1 VSRKNRTGYI
11 DAGPQPRPHNLNE
24 ALITN
29 LLQRNPRTALHAS
42 AQQALEFDVPVTLE
56 REEELSTI
64 RLEGEVG
71 IVSAAELKE
80 MLIQALGFGKQVRV
94 SLQSVTDLDVTAVQL
109 LWAARREA
117 KASSVAFLIEGPAQ
131 SMVLSTLLQA
141 GFDDFASEVDV
152 AQASKGNSWI
162 Q

>member
-1 VSRKNRTGYI
+1 
-11 DAGPQPRPHNLNE
+11 
-24 ALITN
+24 
-29 LLQRNPRTALHAS
+29 
-42 AQQALEFDVPVTLE
+42 VPVTLE

-71 IVSAAELKE
+71 IASAAELKDL
-80 MLIQALGFGKQVRV
+80 LIQALAFRKLVRV
-94 SLQSVTDLDVTAVQL
+94 SLQSLTDLDVTAVQL

-117 KASSVAFLIEGPAQ
+117 KASSVPFAIEGRVP

-141 GFDDFASEVDV
+141 GFDDFAAEVDV
-152 AQASKGNSWI
+152 AQVGKGNSWS